1 MSAADFSKSIA
12 IRFASGGLEAIL
24 TLRPGLTAEERTFE
38 YIRSAVLA
46 SGVVP
51 RRIDEEALRTGVEAY
66 DFAEG
71 SPEQVIATGDAAEPA
86 SPVRVELRDD
96 VLAELEAAEA
106 LRRMAD
112 GSTPPDDL
120 SEAATHG
127 SPDPGAECDGLAQS
141 HYNRSAFVVVEAGRA
156 LGRLVPAF
164 EGKDGEDVT
173 GAVIQ
178 AKPLTAK
185 TYEPDDSVQV
195 DAEGLISARV
205 PGLLDVTG
213 AGPIVRDTLDIDS
226 DVDFSTGN
234 VNFPGDVN
242 IARGVRDL
250 FQVRV
255 GGSLHAGDVIEAAT
269 IEVQR
274 HATLAVGMAGRGKG
288 SITVGRDLEARYLD
302 DVDVHVGGNLR
313 IDRELSNCRIE
324 VQGALE
330 APKCRV
336 VGGEVRVVGRC
347 EVAQAGSPAGAP
359 TVLILGHIPEFETI
373 VARSTEMLDR
383 LDAQSKDVQERLKML
398 SGLGSRMTAQQAEE
412 LTELQF
418 LVMDG
423 AEKSKKMTAGLGRVV
438 GLMDRVAEPSL
449 TVHKAVYA
457 GVRLHI
463 GVHIAL
469 ITADVAGPLE
479 VKLDEAGDPVIV
491 DLASASSRPISAVA
505 EVTHDPDSVD
515 LDAARAIAGSQDEA
529 PGQAA

>member
-12 IRFASGGLEAIL
+12 IRFASGGLEALL
-24 TLRPGLTAEERTFE
+24 TLRAGLTAEERTFE

-51 RRIDEEALRTGVEAY
+51 RRIDEDALRDAVDAY
-66 DFAEG
+66 DLAEG
-71 SPEQVIATGDAAEPA
+71 SPEQLIATGEAAEPA

-96 VLAELEAAEA
+96 ILAELEAAEA

-112 GSTPPDDL
+112 GSAPPDEL
-120 SEAATHG
+120 A
-127 SPDPGAECDGLAQS
+127 PDDAIETPDEVVDRDAECDGLAQS

-185 TYEPDDSVQV
+185 TYEPDDTVQV

-234 VNFPGDVN
+234 IDFPGDVN

-255 GGSLHAGDVIEAAT
+255 GGSLHTGDVIEAAT

-347 EVAQAGSPAGAP
+347 EVAQAGSPRGRTHGP
-359 TVLILGHIPEFETI
+359 HPRSHPRVRDHRRTI
-373 VARSTEMLDR
+373 HRDAR
-383 LDAQSKDVQERLKML
+383 
-398 SGLGSRMTAQQAEE
+398 
-412 LTELQF
+412 
-418 LVMDG
+418 
-423 AEKSKKMTAGLGRVV
+423 
-438 GLMDRVAEPSL
+438 
-449 TVHKAVYA
+449 
-457 GVRLHI
+457 
-463 GVHIAL
+463 
-469 ITADVAGPLE
+469 
-479 VKLDEAGDPVIV
+479 
-491 DLASASSRPISAVA
+491 
-505 EVTHDPDSVD
+505 
-515 LDAARAIAGSQDEA
+515 
-529 PGQAA
+529 